1 MIMRLFRSCSDPEVD
16 RDSDDIDI
24 HYTEPELD
32 DEDLDDDCF
41 LEEQSSQ
48 DTKSLR

>member
-1 MIMRLFRSCSDPEVD
+1 MD

-24 HYTEPELD
+24 HDELD
-32 DEDLDDDCF
+32 EIDDDDLDDDCF
-41 LEEQSSQ
+41 LEDQSSQ

>member
-1 MIMRLFRSCSDPEVD
+1 MD

-24 HYTEPELD
+24 HDTETELD

-41 LEEQSSQ
+41 LDDSQQSSQ